1 MIVQSFLGG
10 RPGQRIEDYRN
21 STPRYVKVLAI
32 GKSAES
38 IIGSLNR
45 DRENILTTG
54 PLDPDRR
61 QPMDE
66 PVNGIRPN
74 AVIIVYQKGEEV
86 RFPFQTDRTASMLS
100 FVVLEEPDAR
110 AEREPNKTLQA
121 IQKVADL
128 FVTTSDQ
135 EFVNELIDNLAN

>member
-10 RPGQRIEDYRN
+10 RPGQRIQDYRN
-21 STPRYVKVLAI
+21 SMPRYVKVLAI
-32 GKSAES
+32 GESAES
-38 IIGSLNR
+38 IISSFNR

-74 AVIIVYQKGEEV
+74 AVIVVYQKGEEV
-86 RFPFQTDRTASMLS
+86 RFPFQTERTASMLS
-100 FVVLEEPDAR
+100 FVVLEEPDGR

-121 IQKVADL
+121 IQKIADL

>member
-21 STPRYVKVLAI
+21 SEPRYVKVLAI

-38 IIGSLNR
+38 IIAEFNR
-45 DRENILTTG
+45 KRDNILTTG

-74 AVIIVYQKGEEV
+74 AVIVVYQKGEDV

-100 FVVLEEPDAR
+100 FVVLEELDAR
-110 AEREPNKTLQA
+110 SGSEPNKTLRA

-128 FVTTSDQ
+128 FVTTSDRD
-135 EFVNELIDNLAN
+135 FVGELIENLAS

>member
-1 MIVQSFLGG
+1 MIVQSFLGN
-10 RPGQRIEDYRN
+10 RPGLRIEDYRN
-21 STPRYVKVLAI
+21 SVPRHVKVLAI

-38 IIGSLNR
+38 IISDFNEGR
-45 DRENILTTG
+45 DNILLTG

-74 AVIIVYQKGEEV
+74 AVIVVYQRGEDV
-86 RFPFQTDRTASMLS
+86 RFPFQTERTGSMLS
-100 FVVLEEPDAR
+100 FVVLEETSAR
-110 AEREPNKTLQA
+110 SGPEVNRTLKA

-128 FVTTSDQ
+128 FVTTSDR
-135 EFVNELIDNLAN
+135 EFVNELVDNLAC

>member
-1 MIVQSFLGG
+1 MIVQSFLGN

-21 STPRYVKVLAI
+21 SEPRHVKVLAV

-38 IIGSLNR
+38 IISDFNR
-45 DRENILTTG
+45 SRDNILLTG
-54 PLDPDRR
+54 PLDLDRR

-74 AVIIVYQKGEEV
+74 AVIVVYQRGEEV
-86 RFPFQTDRTASMLS
+86 RFPFRTERTASMLS
-100 FVVLEEPDAR
+100 FIVLEEPDAR
-110 AEREPNKTLQA
+110 AEAEPNRTLKA

-128 FVTTSDQ
+128 FVTTSDR
-135 EFVNELIDNLAN
+135 EFVNELIDNLAC